1 MDIIDG
7 NGTINKG
14 LANANLVKTDKYIKV
29 YNDADVKYY
38 SLEGKE
44 SAYKDLVTGNTV
56 YASKQNDKWGV
67 VDSTGKEILSPKY
80 ELNSL
85 NNAFLGEYY
94 EIENG
99 TSVPSFCGDSKQ
111 EY

>member
-1 MDIIDG
+1 MVTELT
-7 NGTINKG
+7 NG
-14 LANANLVKTDKYIKV
+14 KYIG
-29 YNDADVKYY
+29 VKKN
-38 SLEGKE
+38 G
-44 SAYKDLVTGNTV
+44 
-56 YASKQNDKWGV
+56 KWGV

-85 NNAFLGEYY
+85 NNAFLGQYY

-99 TSVPSFCGDSKQ
+99 TSVSSFCGDSKQ